1 MQKLNVIFFSLFFMV
16 SCSDPKIETIEIG
29 NKKSELLEIKSFD
42 NKQIAKNIILVIGD
56 GTGLNQIMVSRIS
69 EGGLDYKL
77 AIDQL
82 PHQGLALTHS
92 YNEVITDSAAAATSW
107 ATGFKTKNKFLSVT
121 PEKET
126 LETITEMLTKK
137 GYTSGLVATSS
148 ITHATPAA
156 FYAHID
162 SRYKEV
168 EIANQL
174 LDSSI
179 DISLGGG
186 LEFFDLEQAKVS
198 HKLITDKNSL
208 NNNIKSPRK
217 ILGLFDDDG
226 ISRSSEKP
234 TQREMTNF
242 ALEILKMN
250 LNQCYGFFLMT
261 EGSQIDW
268 AAHDNNASEMIEEFK
283 DFDSTIRDLIN
294 FVSEDEETLLVITA
308 DHETGGLQILKQEDD
323 SVIIQWGTGRH
334 TGIPVGVYAY
344 GPGAHLFNGV
354 MDNTEIHY
362 KLLEAINFKGL
373 NEVKCELYQ

>member
-1 MQKLNVIFFSLFFMV
+1 
-16 SCSDPKIETIEIG
+16 
-29 NKKSELLEIKSFD
+29 
-42 NKQIAKNIILVIGD
+42 
-56 GTGLNQIMVSRIS
+56 
-69 EGGLDYKL
+69 
-77 AIDQL
+77 
-82 PHQGLALTHS
+82 
-92 YNEVITDSAAAATSW
+92 
-107 ATGFKTKNKFLSVT
+107 
-121 PEKET
+121 
-126 LETITEMLTKK
+126 MLTKK

-186 LEFFDLEQAKVS
+186 LEFFDLEKAKVS

-208 NNNIKSPRK
+208 NNNIKSPTK

-226 ISRSSEKP
+226 ISRSPEKP

-250 LNQCYGFFLMT
+250 LDQCYGFFLMT

-283 DFDSTIRDLIN
+283 DFDSTIKDLIN

-334 TGIPVGVYAY
+334 TGVPVGVYAY

-373 NEVKCELYQ
+373 DEVKCDLYQ

>member
-1 MQKLNVIFFSLFFMV
+1 MKYIFILAVLIISACD
-16 SCSDPKIETIEIG
+16 SSNTEKIKIGSKETEY
-29 NKKSELLEIKSFD
+29 LYIKDFPHD
-42 NKQIAKNIILVIGD
+42 LKAKNIILVVGD

-82 PHQGLALTHS
+82 PHQGLSLTHS
-92 YNEVITDSAAAATSW
+92 YSEVITDSAAAATAW

-121 PEKET
+121 PDKQS
-126 LETITEMLTKK
+126 LETITEMLYKK

-186 LEFFDLEQAKVS
+186 IEFFDLEEAKKT
-198 HKLITDKNSL
+198 HNLITKKNLL
-208 NNNIKSPRK
+208 NTNINSPKR
-217 ILGLFDDDG
+217 ILGLFDNDG
-226 ISRSSEKP
+226 IVRSAEKP

-242 ALEILKMN
+242 AIEILKKN
-250 LNQCYGFFLMT
+250 LSQCYGFFLMT

-268 AAHDNNASEMIEEFK
+268 AAHDNNALEMIKEFK
-283 DFDSTIRDLIN
+283 DFDLTIKDLIN
-294 FVSEDEETLLVITA
+294 FVSKDEETLLVITA
-308 DHETGGLQILKQEDD
+308 DHETGGLQILKQEND
-323 SVIIQWGTGRH
+323 SIIIQWGTGRH
-334 TGIPVGVYAY
+334 TGVPVGVYAY

-362 KLLEAINFKGL
+362 KLLEAIDYKNL
-373 NEVKCELYQ
+373 NEAKCNLYQ